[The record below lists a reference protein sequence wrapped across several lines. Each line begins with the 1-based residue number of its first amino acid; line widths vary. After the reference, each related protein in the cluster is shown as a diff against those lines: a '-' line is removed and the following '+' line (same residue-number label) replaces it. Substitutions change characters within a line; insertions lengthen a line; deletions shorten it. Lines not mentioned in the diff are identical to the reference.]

1 MTIRHLVS
9 LKDMTLADVEEVFA
23 LATSVKASP
32 AMYFGAMAGKTLAMI
47 FEKPSTRTR
56 VSFETGM
63 TRMGGHAIYLSPKDM
78 QLGRGETVS
87 DTARVLSRYVDLIMA
102 RVFKHSD
109 VLALA
114 GNSRVPVINGL
125 SDFSHPCQGLADYF
139 TLLEHKG
146 TLAGLTLAYV
156 GDANN
161 NVCHSLLFGGAILGV
176 NVHVGCP
183 KGYEPNP
190 EVLALAQKM
199 GLARG
204 VRFMVTNDAAE
215 AVNNV
220 DAVYTD
226 VWTSMGQEAERE
238 QRIATMRPY
247 QVNMDLFKKAKPDA
261 IFMHCLPAHR
271 GEEVTDD
278 VVDHARSVVLDEA
291 ENRMHV
297 QSAAMLLLVHHK
309 VSTPCS

>member
-9 LKDMTLADVEEVFA
+9 LKDMTLADVQEVFS
-23 LATSVKASP
+23 LAASLKASP
-32 AMYFGAMAGKTLAMI
+32 AMYSGAMAGKTLAMI

-78 QLGRGETVS
+78 QLGRGETVA
-87 DTARVLSRYVDLIMA
+87 DTARVLSRYVDVIMA

-109 VLALA
+109 VQALA
-114 GNSRVPVINGL
+114 ANSRVPVINGL

-139 TLLEHKG
+139 TVLEHKG
-146 TLAGLTLAYV
+146 TLSGLTLTYV

-183 KGYEPNP
+183 AGYEPQP
-190 EVLALAQKM
+190 EVLAAAREI
-199 GLARG
+199 GAPRG
-204 VRFMVTNDAAE
+204 VRFLVTHDPVE
-215 AVNNV
+215 AVRGA

-238 QRIATMRPY
+238 QRIATMRPF
-247 QVNMDLFKKAKPDA
+247 QVNMDLFSQAKADA

-271 GEEVTDD
+271 GEEVTDE

-297 QSAAMLLLVHHK
+297 QSALMMRLVHGRA
-309 VSTPCS
+309 

>member
-9 LKDMTLADVEEVFA
+9 LKDMTLTDVEEVFA
-23 LATSVKASP
+23 LATSIKASP
-32 AMYFGAMAGKTLAMI
+32 EMYAGAMAGKTLAMI

-87 DTARVLSRYVDLIMA
+87 DTARVLSRYVNLIMA

-109 VLALA
+109 VQALA
-114 GNSRVPVINGL
+114 ANSRVPVINGL

-146 TLAGLTLAYV
+146 HLAGLTLAYV

-190 EVLALAQKM
+190 EVLALAQKI

-215 AVNNV
+215 AVKDV
-220 DAVYTD
+220 DAIYTD

-271 GEEVTDD
+271 GEEVTDE
-278 VVDHARSVVLDEA
+278 VVDHVRSVVLDEA

-297 QSAAMLLLVHHK
+297 QSAVMMLLVHHK
-309 VSTPCS
+309 A